1 MNQAFRFRIYPT
13 KDQELLLA
21 KTFGC
26 CRFLYNQMLNAKIAE
41 YKKTGKM
48 LRNTPRCTKRNIH
61 S

>member
-26 CRFLYNQMLNAKIAE
+26 CRFLYNQMLNAKIEE

-48 LRNTPRCTKRNIH
+48 LRTKRNIH